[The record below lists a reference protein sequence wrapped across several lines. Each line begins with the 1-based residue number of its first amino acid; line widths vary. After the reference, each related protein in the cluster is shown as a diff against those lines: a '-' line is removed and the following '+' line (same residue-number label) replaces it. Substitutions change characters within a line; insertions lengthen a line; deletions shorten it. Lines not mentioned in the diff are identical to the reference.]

1 MARTEDRAVGVWLMV
16 VAAFVAVMILV
27 GGATRLTDS
36 GLSITEWNFAKQ
48 VVPPLT
54 ERGWQ
59 VEFDLYRQ
67 TTEYQVQNR
76 GMSLAEFQFIYWWE
90 WGHRFLGKVIGVVYA
105 LPFFVFLALGRL
117 KGRVAPLTA
126 LFALGGLQGYI
137 GWWMVESGLTGRL
150 DVAPYRLAT
159 HLGMAF
165 LIFAL
170 ALRLGL
176 KELGWPRAAGA
187 AGVPR
192 WAVFAFSGL
201 LFFQI
206 LAGALV
212 AGSDAGRAYADWPTI
227 GGEVFPSTYWAMS
240 PAAANLFENHAA
252 VQFNHRTLGY
262 LVVAFALV
270 LGWRAWRAGAGAARG
285 AGLAIAGLAL
295 FQTALGVVTVLHAA
309 PLSLS
314 LLHQGGAV
322 ALWAAT
328 VALIAA
334 TARYPNTA
342 AETPRAARPEPAPL
356 DTPAASA

>member
-1 MARTEDRAVGVWLMV
+1 MARTADRVVGVWLMV

-54 ERGWQ
+54 EQGWQ
-59 VEFDLYRQ
+59 AEFALYRQ

-90 WGHRFLGKVIGVVYA
+90 WGHRFLGKVIGLVYA

-117 KGRVAPLTA
+117 KGRLLPLLG

-165 LIFAL
+165 LIFAF
-170 ALRLGL
+170 AVRLGL
-176 KELGWPRAAGA
+176 KELGWPSRGGS

-192 WAVFAFSGL
+192 WAVFAFAGL
-201 LFFQI
+201 LFLQI

-212 AGSDAGRAYADWPTI
+212 AGSDAGRAYPDWPTI
-227 GGEVFPSTYWAMS
+227 GGEIFPSSYWMLS
-240 PAAANLFENHAA
+240 PMGANLFENHAA

-262 LVVAFALV
+262 LVFAMALA
-270 LGWRAWRAGAGAARG
+270 LGWRAWTAGAGAARP
-285 AGLAIAGLAL
+285 AGLSIAGLAL
-295 FQTALGVVTVLHAA
+295 FQTALGVVTVVHAA

-314 LLHQGGAV
+314 LLHQAGAV

-334 TARYPNTA
+334 TGRHHNTVIEIPTA
-342 AETPRAARPEPAPL
+342 ARGGAGALDSPAP
-356 DTPAASA
+356 SA